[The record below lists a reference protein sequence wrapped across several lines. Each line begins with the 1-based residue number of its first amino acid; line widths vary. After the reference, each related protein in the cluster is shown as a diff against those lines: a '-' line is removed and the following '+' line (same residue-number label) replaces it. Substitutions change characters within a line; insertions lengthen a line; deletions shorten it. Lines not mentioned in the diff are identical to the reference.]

1 MRRASFRSFHSFRSG
16 RSLVIWIGALIIV
29 GSAVW
34 ASLRLPYL
42 YTESLKDY
50 LYDSSRDIQYH
61 DPVDVIAGETVTGK
75 GIWVKDPRTGNVVY
89 QLWSDVSNHTLYNE
103 PGKYVYGTTTFVPSY
118 EESVYL
124 SRSKD
129 LAEA

>member
-1 MRRASFRSFHSFRSG
+1 MRRTSFRI
-16 RSLVIWIGALIIV
+16 LVIWIGVCIIV

-34 ASLRLPYL
+34 ASLRPAPLPN

-61 DPVDVIAGETVTGK
+61 DPVDVIASETVTGK

-89 QLWSDVSNHTLYNE
+89 RLWSDVDNRTLYYE
-103 PGKYVYGTTTFVPSY
+103 PGSYVYGATTFVPSY
-118 EESVYL
+118 EESIYL
-124 SRSKD
+124 SRSV
-129 LAEA
+129 